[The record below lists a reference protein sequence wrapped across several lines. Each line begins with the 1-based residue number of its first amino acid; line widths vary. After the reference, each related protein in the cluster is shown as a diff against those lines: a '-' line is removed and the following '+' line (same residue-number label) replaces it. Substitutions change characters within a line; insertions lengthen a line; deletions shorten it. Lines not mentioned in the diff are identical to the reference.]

1 MTYSNDIVITINQEQ
16 QRAIMAA
23 LAIQRAQVESNLA
36 TIPFLDEYE
45 ECSLEELSKQPS
57 EWDLRK
63 FKGEEDDF

>member
-1 MTYSNDIVITINQEQ
+1 MRECIVDLVYIKRTCKKNQKGMTCS
-16 QRAIMAA
+16 RFC
-23 LAIQRAQVESNLA
+23 
-36 TIPFLDEYE
+36 PFLDEYE

>member
-36 TIPFLDEYE
+36 TINELIDKIKDTLTTTKRGVEDE
-45 ECSLEELSKQPS
+45 EELF
-57 EWDLRK
+57 E
-63 FKGEEDDF
+63 